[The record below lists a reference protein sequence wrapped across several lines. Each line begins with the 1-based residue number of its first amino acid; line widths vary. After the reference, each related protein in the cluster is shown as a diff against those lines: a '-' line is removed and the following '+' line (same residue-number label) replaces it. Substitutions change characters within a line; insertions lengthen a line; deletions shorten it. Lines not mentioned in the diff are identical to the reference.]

1 MSLESLKFC
10 HAFGWGA
17 GLAFLIGGG
26 ISGCIQPGT
35 RATMI
40 TLIILG
46 VIAMNLGFCAG
57 PVGRKREQ
65 QEAQKIKA

>member
-1 MSLESLKFC
+1 
-10 HAFGWGA
+10 
-17 GLAFLIGGG
+17 
-26 ISGCIQPGT
+26 
-35 RATMI
+35 MI